1 MSRRSA
7 AGKPAVLTDMRL
19 RLLSPGQ
26 KMPAWIQQ
34 GFAEYAQRMPRE
46 CKLELLEI
54 PLGKRARGI
63 PVERAIEA
71 EGERMLAA
79 IKPGDRVVALEVN
92 GKSFTTEALAGHLES
107 WMGDGRDVCLL
118 VGGPDG
124 LAPACIERADMSWSL
139 SPLTLPHGLVR
150 VLLAEQLY
158 RAWTVMKGHPYH
170 RA

>member
-1 MSRRSA
+1 
-7 AGKPAVLTDMRL
+7 MRL

-63 PVERAIEA
+63 PVDRAIEA

-79 IKPGDRVVALEVN
+79 IKPGDWVVALEVN
-92 GKSFTTEALAGHLES
+92 GKSFSTEVLAGHLEN
-107 WMGDGRDVCLL
+107 WMGDGRDVC
-118 VGGPDG
+118 
-124 LAPACIERADMSWSL
+124 R
-139 SPLTLPHGLVR
+139 
-150 VLLAEQLY
+150 
-158 RAWTVMKGHPYH
+158 
-170 RA
+170 

>member
-1 MSRRSA
+1 
-7 AGKPAVLTDMRL
+7 
-19 RLLSPGQ
+19 
-26 KMPAWIQQ
+26 MPAWIQQ

-63 PVERAIEA
+63 PVERAMES
-71 EGERMLAA
+71 EGERMLSA
-79 IKPGDRVVALEVN
+79 IKPGDRVVALEVK
-92 GKSFTTEALAGHLES
+92 GKSFTTEVLAGHLES
-107 WMGDGRDVCLL
+107 WMGEGGDVCLL

-124 LAPACIERADMSWSL
+124 LAPPCIERADMSWSL
-139 SPLTLPHGLVR
+139 SRLTLPHGLVR

-158 RAWTVMKGHPYH
+158 RAWTVTKGHPYH